1 MHVINGQVVDGMAD
15 GLIDNSLIDG
25 ASDTINDENDALMEL
40 KWQMEK
46 DNG

>member
-1 MHVINGQVVDGMAD
+1 MEG